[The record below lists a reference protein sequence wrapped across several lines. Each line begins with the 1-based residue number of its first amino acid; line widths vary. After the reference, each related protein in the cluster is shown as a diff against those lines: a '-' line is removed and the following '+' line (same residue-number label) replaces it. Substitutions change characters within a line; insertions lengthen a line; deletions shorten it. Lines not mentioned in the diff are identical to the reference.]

1 MFVNLLSK
9 FNRFLLVLGP
19 SLDGRAPSG
28 VFIYLER
35 ISDLV

>member
-1 MFVNLLSK
+1 MFVNILSK
-9 FNRFLLVLGP
+9 FKRFLVVLDP